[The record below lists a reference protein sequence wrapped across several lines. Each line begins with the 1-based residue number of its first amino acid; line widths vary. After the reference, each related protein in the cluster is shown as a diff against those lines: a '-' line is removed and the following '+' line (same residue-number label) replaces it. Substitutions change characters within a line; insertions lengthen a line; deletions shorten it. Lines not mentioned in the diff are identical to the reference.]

1 MSAASSERPSEP
13 PSGAVTGTAS
23 GTASGPAS
31 GPARSPVQQVALGPE
46 EAGQRVDRVLARLL
60 PGVPRTR
67 LFRLIRKGEVRV
79 NGKRTSPE
87 ARVAEGDVLRVPPVR
102 ERTVEEQETAAR
114 TVPATLI
121 AAIEAAIILQNE
133 RILILDKPSGVAVHG
148 GSGLSFG
155 VIEALRA
162 SRPEEY
168 LELAHRLDRDTSG
181 VLMIARKSSALR
193 ALHALLRDGQV
204 HKSYLVLVKG
214 RWELGNK
221 RINVPLNTEGR
232 VGGERTV
239 RADAHGKEAITD
251 FKLIQQFGPRASLL
265 EATLHTG
272 RTHQIRVHA
281 AYAGHPVAGDEKYGD
296 AEFNQLLKELG
307 LKRMFLHA
315 HSCAFEWPEGGEVN
329 VNAPL
334 PEVLRATL
342 DRLAES
348 GKGGK
353 ARSSGPGSRDRRRE
367 RR

>member
-1 MSAASSERPSEP
+1 MLGAKLVPDPAIP
-13 PSGAVTGTAS
+13 PADP
-23 GTASGPAS
+23 GPAA
-31 GPARSPVQQVALGPE
+31 GAEGRSTVRQLPLGPE

-60 PGVPRTR
+60 PDVPRTR

-87 ARVAEGDVLRVPPVR
+87 ARVAAGDVLRVPPVR
-102 ERTVEEQETAAR
+102 ERTAEEQEAAAR
-114 TVPATLI
+114 TVPASLI
-121 AAIEAAIILQNE
+121 AAIEGAVILQNE
-133 RILILDKPSGVAVHG
+133 KLLVLDKPAGVAVHG
-148 GSGLSFG
+148 GSGMSFG

-162 SRPEEY
+162 SRPDEY

-181 VLMIARKSSALR
+181 VLLIARRNSALR
-193 ALHALLRDGQV
+193 TLHALLREGRV
-204 HKSYLVLVKG
+204 HKRYLVLVKG

-221 RINVPLNTEGR
+221 RIDVPLNTEGR

-239 RADAHGKEAITD
+239 RADAHGKAAITD
-251 FKLIQQFGPRASLL
+251 FRLVQQFGARASLL

-296 AEFNQLLKELG
+296 ADFNQQLRELG
-307 LKRMFLHA
+307 LRRMFLHA
-315 HSCAFEWPEGGEVN
+315 QGSAFDWPEGGAVD

-334 PEVLRATL
+334 PDALRLTL
-342 DRLAES
+342 DQLGEGA
-348 GKGGK
+348 GGAGRAGRPK
-353 ARSSGPGSRDRRRE
+353 PGARDRRRTRGRE